1 MTIDERLDR
10 IEHVAAGLAE
20 QWSREREEN
29 RQLWRETQRRIEEVD
44 QRLGKRIEEVNRNV
58 EQVSRNVE
66 QVSRNV
72 DEVSRNVDEVNRK
85 LGKRIEALVSAMGEF
100 IASQKKP

>member
-10 IEHVAAGLAE
+10 IEHVAAGIAE

-29 RQLWRETQRRIEEVD
+29 RQLWRETQRRIDALAIMDE
-44 QRLGKRIEEVNRNV
+44 RLGKRIEEVNRNV
-58 EQVSRNVE
+58 E
-66 QVSRNV
+66 
-72 DEVSRNVDEVNRK
+72 EVSRNVDEVNRN

-100 IASQKKP
+100 IASQKKV

>member
-10 IEHVAAGLAE
+10 IEHVTAGMAE
-20 QWSREREEN
+20 QWHREREEN
-29 RQLWRETQRRIEEVD
+29 RQLWRDTQRRIEEVD

-58 EQVSRNVE
+58 E
-66 QVSRNV
+66 
-72 DEVSRNVDEVNRK
+72 EVSRNVDEVNRN